1 MVATLKVDR
10 IQKVNSDSDSLT
22 FHDNGISLNKPLTNS
37 SGAVLIDNNA
47 TAVGG
52 GKVLQVKQAVI
63 TNTQSTATGQTW
75 LALSD
80 FNVSITPAS
89 ADSKFLLQLHTVI
102 GMSYWQVGFR
112 FKRDSTAVGIG
123 DADGS
128 RPRGSVVYN
137 SYDFGATIP
146 TGGGG
151 TYTLRPMSSQFLDSP
166 STTSAIT
173 YGVDWKGY
181 STSYTIYLNRSYS
194 NNNASSYDDR
204 PISTFTVMEIG
215 A

>member
-22 FHDNGISLNKPLTNS
+22 FHDTGITLNKPLTKSDGSVLVDPS
-37 SGAVLIDNNA
+37 SGA
-47 TAVGG
+47 

-63 TNTQSTATGQTW
+63 SNTQSTATGNTW

-80 FNVSITPAS
+80 FNISITPAS
-89 ADSKFLLQLHTVI
+89 ANSKFLLQLHTVI
-102 GMSYWQVGFR
+102 GMAYWQIGFR

-128 RPRGSVVYN
+128 RPRGSMVYN
-137 SYDFGATIP
+137 SYDFGATNP

-181 STSYTIYLNRSYS
+181 STSYTIYLNRSYTNS
-194 NNNASSYDDR
+194 NASSYEDR
-204 PISTFTVMEIG
+204 PISTFTVMEI
-215 A
+215 AS